1 MNSYIMKE
9 VLSMSKYR
17 IIAFD
22 GGGIRGALSI
32 TLLRRLWEKLP
43 YLIRTTN
50 LFAGTSTGSFIA
62 LGLAKGLKAVD
73 LAKLYSE
80 ENGKAIFSPKS
91 FNPFRPVCKNN
102 NLKKILS
109 EIFPSSLRLKD
120 LKHRV
125 LVTSFEVDDCIS
137 QSWNPIFL
145 NNFPYSKTQYEYAID
160 AALSSSAVP
169 ILFPSHGR
177 NIDGGIVAGNPSPSA
192 IALAVDKN
200 AGKQK
205 IEDICLLSIGTGYN
219 ALKIKSDTSKWGV
232 IQWSLKTFPSPPLLN
247 LMLDGAVEADTLF
260 SSQLL
265 GDKYFRLNPELEFPI
280 AMTDYKKMPY
290 LIELAEKVDLTNT
303 IDWIK
308 SNWS

>member
-1 MNSYIMKE
+1 MKE
-9 VLSMSKYR
+9 VLPMSKYK
-17 IIAFD
+17 IITFD

-32 TLLRRLWEKLP
+32 TLLRRLYEKLP
-43 YLIRTTN
+43 HLIRTTN

-62 LGLAKGLKAVD
+62 LGLSNGLKPMEI
-73 LAKLYSE
+73 AKFYTE

-91 FNPFRPVCKNN
+91 LNPFRPVCKNN
-102 NLKKILS
+102 NLKNILS
-109 EIFPSSLRLKD
+109 KMFPDTLRLKD

-125 LVTSFEVDDCIS
+125 MVTSFEVDDCIT

-145 NNFPYSKTQYEYAID
+145 NNFPYSNTQYEYVID
-160 AALSSSAVP
+160 AALSRSAVP

-177 NIDGGIVAGNPSPSA
+177 NIDGGIIAGNPSTSA

-205 IEDICLLSIGTGYN
+205 IDDICLLSIGTGYN
-219 ALKIKSDTSKWGV
+219 ALKIKSDTSKWG
-232 IQWSLKTFPSPPLLN
+232 IMQWSLKSFPSPPLLS

-265 GDKYFRLNPELEFPI
+265 GEKYFRLNPELDVPI
-280 AMTDYKKMPY
+280 AMTDYKKMPH
-290 LIELAEKVDLTNT
+290 LIELAEKADLSHA
-303 IDWIK
+303 IDWLK